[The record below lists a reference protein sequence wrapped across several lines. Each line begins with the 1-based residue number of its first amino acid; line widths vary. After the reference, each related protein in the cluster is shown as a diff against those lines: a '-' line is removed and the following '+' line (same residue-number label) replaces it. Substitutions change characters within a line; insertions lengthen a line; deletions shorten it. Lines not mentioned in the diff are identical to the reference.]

1 MIINQDKNIEKEIK
15 FKISVKMTKSELNQF
30 LKRLGLRLKVE
41 FLQKDVYWDNKDCE
55 IINLKRGLRI
65 RYILNKIKD
74 VEFKSLFKNDKGQY
88 IVEEIKLFKN
98 EKLDISALGNILVNR
113 LGIFKLEDIKNSNLS
128 CPEVYLSNLG
138 LLPAITFEKFRKVW
152 IDPAGEIEVSVDI
165 IPDLGTFVEIEQ
177 VSNSKQF
184 FDQIVEKFEKSKFAI
199 RDIAYSGY
207 LDLLLNKND
216 KIISK
221 SEFEKKFREDNKW
234 NVKSGEEDIFLS
246 LTQ

>member
-1 MIINQDKNIEKEIK
+1 MVINKNKNIEKEIK
-15 FKISVKMTKSELNQF
+15 FKISVKMTKLELNQF

-88 IVEEIKLFKN
+88 VVEEIKLFKN

-113 LGIFKLEDIKNSNLS
+113 LGICKLEDINNSNLS

-138 LLPAITFEKFRKVW
+138 LLPTITFEKFRKVW

-177 VSNSKQF
+177 VSNSKHF
-184 FDQIVEKFEKSKFAI
+184 FDQIVEKFERSKFTI

-207 LDLLLNKND
+207 LDLLLNKNN
-216 KIISK
+216 KITSK

-234 NVKSGEEDIFLS
+234 NVKSGEEDIFLL